1 MCGIAGIISAREDT
15 ISSTAL
21 IQAMTAAI
29 SHRGPDG
36 EGFYVRP
43 GVALGHRRLAIIDP
57 AGGHQP
63 MFNEDR
69 SIAIVFNGEIFNFE
83 TIRAELSVLGH
94 VFENRCDT
102 EAIVHAWESWGPAC
116 VERLS
121 GQFAFAL
128 WDSNT
133 QTLFCARDRTG
144 EKPFY
149 YSYIDGAFVF
159 GSEIAALAAHPGL
172 SRKLRPEA
180 VDDFF
185 AYGYVPEPAY
195 YLRRGNGKLPAGHTL
210 LLDRSGRAPRIARY
224 WSPPARAEA
233 MDAAEAATLLREKL
247 TAAVGACLVADV
259 PLGAFLSGGV
269 DSSAVVA
276 AASQQRTAKLDTFT
290 VGFDGAEDETPFARQ
305 VAERYGTTQHNDRAA
320 ATDMIGAA
328 RIQARAFGEPF
339 GDSSAVPTMTVCR
352 LARQH
357 ATVALSGDGGDEVFG
372 GYRRYRWHS
381 LVSSVRKFLPDG
393 VRRHAIGTL
402 AALYPKLDRAPRFL
416 RAKHTLTEL
425 SLDSALGYARTITRT
440 QEAERHALFSPA
452 LRAAIAG
459 HDPFAPVRAIMD
471 AAHEADPLL
480 QAQLTDLATWL
491 PGDILTK
498 VDRASMAASLEVRAP
513 FLDHDFLSWGLRLP
527 AGLKIGVG
535 GGKHILKK
543 ALEPLLPDDILYR
556 AETGVHQRSGAFVP
570 GADGAGARAGAGCCD
585 AGERAVRCCGNR
597 PAAGRTRVRRAGPCA
612 GNLVVACLRGLFGC
626 FGLYACASSPRASC
640 VCGMKEGSKAFFS
653 EEKKQKTF
661 APCRVFAGQGSD
673 REQKLFGSFLQKRR
687 PCLLP

>member
-1 MCGIAGIISAREDT
+1 
-15 ISSTAL
+15 
-21 IQAMTAAI
+21 MTDAI

-36 EGFYVRP
+36 EGFFLQP
-43 GVALGHRRLAIIDP
+43 GLALGHRRLAIIDP
-57 AGGHQP
+57 AGGQQP

-83 TIRAELSVLGH
+83 TLRQELSDLGH

-102 EAIVHAWESWGPAC
+102 EAIVHAWESWGADC
-116 VERLS
+116 VTRLS

-128 WDSNT
+128 WDSNA
-133 QTLFCARDRTG
+133 QTLFCARDRMG

-149 YSYIDGAFVF
+149 YAHVDGAFVF
-159 GSEIAALAAHPGL
+159 GSEIAALAAYPGMP
-172 SRKLRPEA
+172 RELRPEA

-185 AYGYVPEPAY
+185 AYGYVPEP
-195 YLRRGNGKLPAGHTL
+195 GTIFDGVMKLPPAHTL
-210 LLDRSGRAPRIARY
+210 LLDRSGRKPRIERY
-224 WSPPARAEA
+224 WSPPDRTQPIAE
-233 MDAAEAATLLREKL
+233 AEAAPLLREQL
-247 TAAVGACLVADV
+247 TRAVGACLVSDV

-276 AASQQRTAKLDTFT
+276 AASLQRTTKLDTFT

-305 VAERYGTTQHNDRAA
+305 VAERYATTQHNDRAA
-320 ATDMIGAA
+320 ATDMIAAA

-381 LVSSVRKFLPDG
+381 LVSGVRRHLPAG

-440 QEAERHALFSPA
+440 QQAERYALFSPA
-452 LRAAIAG
+452 LRSQIAG
-459 HDPFAPVRAIMD
+459 HDPAAPVRAVMD

-513 FLDHDFLSWGLRLP
+513 FLDHEFLSWGMALP
-527 AGLKIGVG
+527 AGLKIGAG

-543 ALEPLLPDDILYR
+543 ALEPLLPHDILYR
-556 AETGVHQRSGAFVP
+556 PKQGFTSDLAPLFRSQMARVRALVLGPVMLDSGLFDAAAI
-570 GADGAGARAGAGCCD
+570 GRLLDAHEAGARDHAQVIWLLLAFEGFLAALATTPLAVPVED
-585 AGERAVRCCGNR
+585 AVLSA
-597 PAAGRTRVRRAGPCA
+597 
-612 GNLVVACLRGLFGC
+612 
-626 FGLYACASSPRASC
+626 
-640 VCGMKEGSKAFFS
+640 
-653 EEKKQKTF
+653 
-661 APCRVFAGQGSD
+661 
-673 REQKLFGSFLQKRR
+673 
-687 PCLLP
+687 

>member
-1 MCGIAGIISAREDT
+1 MTD
-15 ISSTAL
+15 AL
-21 IQAMTAAI
+21 

-36 EGFYVRP
+36 EGFFFHP
-43 GVALGHRRLAIIDP
+43 GLALGHRRLAIIDP
-57 AGGHQP
+57 AGGQQP
-63 MFNEDR
+63 MFNEDG

-83 TIRAELSVLGH
+83 TMRQELSDLGH

-102 EAIVHAWESWGPAC
+102 EAIVHAWESWGAAC
-116 VERLS
+116 VTRLS

-128 WDSNT
+128 WDSNE
-133 QTLFCARDRTG
+133 QTLFCARDRMG

-149 YSYIDGAFVF
+149 YADVDGAFVF
-159 GSEIAALAAHPGL
+159 GSEIAALAAYPGL
-172 SRKLRPEA
+172 PRKLRPEA

-185 AYGYVPEPAY
+185 AYGYVPEPKTIFE
-195 YLRRGNGKLPAGHTL
+195 GIMKLPPAHTL
-210 LLDRSGRAPRIARY
+210 LLDRSGKPPRIERY
-224 WSPPARAEA
+224 WSPPARTAPV
-233 MDAAEAATLLREKL
+233 DVTEAALLLREKL
-247 TAAVGACLVADV
+247 TRSVGACLVADV
-259 PLGAFLSGGV
+259 KLGAFLSGGV

-276 AASQQRTAKLDTFT
+276 AAAQQRSAKLDTFT
-290 VGFDGAEDETPFARQ
+290 VGFDGAEDETPFAHQ

-320 ATDMIGAA
+320 ATDMIAAA

-381 LVSSVRKFLPDG
+381 LVSGVRKHLPAG

-425 SLDSALGYARTITRT
+425 SLDAALGYARTITRT
-440 QEAERHALFSPA
+440 QQAERHALFSPT
-452 LRAAIAG
+452 LLGQIAG
-459 HDPFAPVRAIMD
+459 HDPAAPVRPVMD
-471 AAHEADPLL
+471 AAHDADTLL

-513 FLDHDFLSWGLRLP
+513 FLDHAFLSWGLSLP
-527 AGLKIGVG
+527 AGLKIGAG

-543 ALEPLLPDDILYR
+543 ALEPLLPHDILYR
-556 AETGVHQRSGAFVP
+556 PKQGFTSDLAPLFRTQMARVRTLVLGPVMRDSGLFDASAI
-570 GADGAGARAGAGCCD
+570 GRLLDAHEAGARDHTQVIWLLLAFEGFL
-585 AGERAVRCCGNR
+585 
-597 PAAGRTRVRRAGPCA
+597 AALAITP
-612 GNLVVACLRGLFGC
+612 VAL
-626 FGLYACASSPRASC
+626 P
-640 VCGMKEGSKAFFS
+640 V
-653 EEKKQKTF
+653 EESVL
-661 APCRVFAGQGSD
+661 A
-673 REQKLFGSFLQKRR
+673 E
-687 PCLLP
+687 

>member
-1 MCGIAGIISAREDT
+1 MCGLAGIVALADDG
-15 ISSTAL
+15 SSGNL
-21 IQAMTAAI
+21 VIRAMTAAI
-29 SHRGPDG
+29 AHRGPDG
-36 EGFYVRP
+36 EGFFTAP
-43 GVALGHRRLAIIDP
+43 GIALGHRRLAIIDP

-83 TIRAELSVLGH
+83 TIRAELADAGH
-94 VFENRCDT
+94 VFRNKCDT
-102 EAIVHAWESWGPAC
+102 EAIVHAWESWGTEC
-116 VERLS
+116 VTRLS

-128 WDSNT
+128 WDSNK
-133 QTLFCARDRTG
+133 QLLFCARDRMG

-149 YSYIDGAFVF
+149 YTYTEGAFVF
-159 GSEIAALAAHPGL
+159 GSEIAALAAHPGTP
-172 SRKLRPEA
+172 RGLRPEA

-185 AYGYVPEPAY
+185 AYGYVPEP
-195 YLRRGNGKLPAGHTL
+195 GTIFDGVMKLPPAHTL
-210 LLDRSGRAPRIARY
+210 LLDRSGRPPRLERY
-224 WSPPARAEA
+224 WSPPDRSEKI
-233 MDAAEAATLLREKL
+233 DAVEAAPLLRQKL
-247 TAAVGACLVADV
+247 TQAVGACLVADV

-276 AASQQRTAKLDTFT
+276 AAARQRSAKLDTFT

-320 ATDMIGAA
+320 ATDMIAAA

-381 LVSSVRKFLPDG
+381 LVSGVRKHLPAG

-440 QEAERHALFSPA
+440 QQAERHALFSPA
-452 LRAAIAG
+452 LRARIAG
-459 HDPFAPVRAIMD
+459 HDPAAPVRAIMD
-471 AAHEADPLL
+471 GAHEADPLL

-513 FLDHDFLSWGLRLP
+513 FLDHEFLSWGLSLP
-527 AGLKIGVG
+527 AGLKIGGG
-535 GGKHILKK
+535 GGKHILKQ
-543 ALEPLLPDDILYR
+543 ALEPLLPHNILYR
-556 AETGVHQRSGAFVP
+556 PKQGFTSDLAPLFRAQMARVRTLVLGPVMRDSGLFDASAI
-570 GADGAGARAGAGCCD
+570 GRLLDAHEAGARDHAQVIWLLLAFEGFLA
-585 AGERAVRCCGNR
+585 ALATTPVAV
-597 PAAGRTRVRRAGPCA
+597 PVEESV
-612 GNLVVACLRGLFGC
+612 VVA
-626 FGLYACASSPRASC
+626 
-640 VCGMKEGSKAFFS
+640 
-653 EEKKQKTF
+653 
-661 APCRVFAGQGSD
+661 
-673 REQKLFGSFLQKRR
+673 
-687 PCLLP
+687 